1 MGLYRSY
8 MYTVVK
14 MHEFNSKESFSVLQ
28 DIGRQFKYIVVMRKE
43 ASSQILKF
51 MTLSKP
57 GAQVYIGH
65 FLGTSIPLSI

>member
-1 MGLYRSY
+1 MNLIL
-8 MYTVVK
+8 K
-14 MHEFNSKESFSVLQ
+14 KSFGVLQ

-51 MTLSKP
+51 ITLSKP
-57 GAQVYIGH
+57 GAQVFGYDYIGH